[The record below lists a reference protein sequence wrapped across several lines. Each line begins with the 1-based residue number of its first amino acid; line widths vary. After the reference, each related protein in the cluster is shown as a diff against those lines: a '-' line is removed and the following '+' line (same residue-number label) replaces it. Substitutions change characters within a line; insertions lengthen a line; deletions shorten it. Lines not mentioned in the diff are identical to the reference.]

1 MASSV
6 FKILEHSVP
15 CQHIREY
22 PGGVKKGNTSLSLAI
37 KEYIP
42 LNNLNAV
49 EGSITIIAT
58 HAIGFPKEIY
68 EPLWEDLV
76 RQNSVKIRGIWFA
89 DCSHHGAS
97 GVMNELALGD
107 DPHWF
112 DHSRDL
118 LNMVNIFRD
127 RIVQPVF
134 GVGHSM
140 GTAQLVRL
148 SIIHPSLFQGLVLY
162 EPVIQ
167 NCLPPGFNA
176 ALPSTFRK
184 DVWPSKEKAAASVTR
199 SPFFQ
204 SFDPRATAKY
214 LEFGFRKI
222 PTALYPGATDKV
234 LEGSVTLATTKAQE
248 AWSYCRATFD
258 PLPTNSF
265 DPFEQLISPELD
277 TTQEES
283 QLVFVRPESLH
294 AFLDLPHLRPSVL
307 WVYGE
312 DSPLNS
318 QELQN
323 EKLKLTGIGRGGSG
337 GAKAGRVKQAVIK
350 DAAHLAPFEK
360 VTESANVISA
370 WLKQE
375 MQRYQEVL
383 HFYETHD
390 RKVSRPQGHGLALS
404 KEWIKMV
411 QEPIDVRRSTR
422 EKL

>member
-6 FKILEHSVP
+6 FKICEHSIP

-22 PGGVKKGNTSLSLAI
+22 PGGVKKGNTSLSLTI
-37 KEYIP
+37 KEYTP
-42 LNNLNAV
+42 LNNLNAE

-76 RQNSVKIRGIWFA
+76 RQSSVKIRGIY
-89 DCSHHGAS
+89 
-97 GVMNELALGD
+97 GVMNEMSLGD

-118 LNMVNIFRD
+118 LNMVNVFRD

-167 NCLPPGFNA
+167 NCHPPGFNP

-184 DVWPSKEKAAASVTR
+184 DVWPSKEKA
-199 SPFFQ
+199 

-222 PTALYPGATDKV
+222 PTALYLGATDKV
-234 LEGSVTLATTKAQE
+234 PESSVTLTTTKAQE

-258 PLPTNSF
+258 PLPAKLD
-265 DPFEQLISPELD
+265 DPYEQLMSPELD
-277 TTQEES
+277 ATQEES
-283 QLVFVRPESLH
+283 QLVFIRPESLH
-294 AFLDLPHLRPSVL
+294 AFMDLPHLRPSVL
-307 WVYGE
+307 WIYGE
-312 DSPLNS
+312 DGPLNS
-318 QELQN
+318 QELQQ

-337 GAKAGRVKQAVIK
+337 GAKAGRVKQAVLTN
-350 DAAHLAPFEK
+350 AGHLAPFEK
-360 VTESANVISA
+360 VPESAKIIST

-375 MQRYQEVL
+375 IQRYNEVL
-383 HFYETHD
+383 HFYATHD
-390 RKVSRPQGHGLALS
+390 RNVSRHQGNGLTVS
-404 KEWIKMV
+404 KEWMKMV
-411 QEPIDVRRSTR
+411 QEPIDVRRPTR